1 MPAQRYFLI
10 HADMHGTRLESS
22 DQDRLGSRLVPYL
35 VLESETGPQPRTVG
49 AVLDDL
55 PVHPPV
61 ALLLT
66 SCESDSIDLEFDDT
80 VHGQAFRRG
89 VDVVIA
95 SRRRLTPDEVRLF
108 SVGFYRTLASGGT
121 LTGAVREGRRT
132 LHRSVTQA
140 SAGPSA
146 RIGSFAWASFAVYAV
161 EDGTRPEHAAIARP
175 WRAAGETAP
184 VPPPAPPLLARP
196 ATGRRLAVV
205 QVADVQGVDQWRQR
219 LSWWAGT
226 LVTRPAVVEVPAPA
240 DVSAGHAGLVEPWDE
255 DREPSELLIRIHD
268 WTGLTRP
275 ETLLD
280 HVAERDAPLVAL
292 DRVLDAGHERR
303 MLDVVFVTCSPRL
316 LVRSSLSPD
325 LILLPAAPWSR
336 QEFDALPDA
345 VQSAAPYEAEPSG
358 AERFDRLLDALL
370 RQIGLPAADLLSG
383 LRSCSSGLLR
393 SRRFRPSDAGGVFDA
408 LDRFADLAWQV
419 GLAWRVS
426 AGDLLFDVYHPGLAA
441 AVHRRILRSADAPP
455 TPWYDWTFRVAAC
468 APDLIYDSGSSL
480 ALPDYRT
487 LEDRLRRPDRIFGPD
502 TAAVS
507 LRNYC
512 FHAITQAAAG
522 RVPRQ
527 PWPNAFDGVVG
538 PERRWLERVQAMVDR
553 NAADQ
558 AAAGPEL
565 RETDGP
571 ATKAVVL
578 ELDRANNSWR
588 TADSETAA
596 RIERS
601 TVDLTTQSQAD
612 LASLIINNGARRSVG
627 PLQVR
632 QVMEMSIGAMLL
644 TDSVTRDAVE
654 RVLTLFSWP
663 EERGHFLLDLAAQ
676 LTRMGRGDEAAPYL
690 ADALALYMTVDGPHN
705 VGHCVEI
712 LTMQARQ
719 HRRVHQMSLWQRT
732 VALATRLADTPY
744 WPVFTRHV
752 DALLDEIRHGGDLV
766 GHLRLTAQLLRTSP
780 DTVPPW
786 LVKQRCTALMD
797 SGRHAEAEQLLGTA
811 DLTETHPRTRSILN
825 LLRVRCLLHLSRHD
839 QALAVVDE
847 LLAYATDT
855 VLADAH
861 YLRGEIL
868 DTRGEHDAA
877 LANDRTGSE
886 VHGGGLYA
894 DRCGLRLCLRLLRA
908 EDFEGCVTLADA
920 LLAKRV
926 FPISLVACAYAAR
939 ALALSEA
946 PMERVR
952 KYVVIAYW
960 SPDLDVSME
969 MRADLW
975 RTGAKDLA
983 ESVWAE
989 ALDQQTAWI
998 LGQPVEVPD
1007 VVMVSAAQ
1015 FLPTFPISPGV
1026 AAITDLL
1033 PDDPATASNTSL
1045 VPAVI
1050 PERLLRTVTVRFGG
1064 GPWSRSYNW

>member
-1 MPAQRYFLI
+1 
-10 HADMHGTRLESS
+10 
-22 DQDRLGSRLVPYL
+22 
-35 VLESETGPQPRTVG
+35 
-49 AVLDDL
+49 
-55 PVHPPV
+55 
-61 ALLLT
+61 
-66 SCESDSIDLEFDDT
+66 
-80 VHGQAFRRG
+80 
-89 VDVVIA
+89 
-95 SRRRLTPDEVRLF
+95 
-108 SVGFYRTLASGGT
+108 
-121 LTGAVREGRRT
+121 
-132 LHRSVTQA
+132 
-140 SAGPSA
+140 
-146 RIGSFAWASFAVYAV
+146 
-161 EDGTRPEHAAIARP
+161 
-175 WRAAGETAP
+175 
-184 VPPPAPPLLARP
+184 
-196 ATGRRLAVV
+196 
-205 QVADVQGVDQWRQR
+205 
-219 LSWWAGT
+219 
-226 LVTRPAVVEVPAPA
+226 
-240 DVSAGHAGLVEPWDE
+240 
-255 DREPSELLIRIHD
+255 
-268 WTGLTRP
+268 
-275 ETLLD
+275 
-280 HVAERDAPLVAL
+280 
-292 DRVLDAGHERR
+292 

-336 QEFDALPDA
+336 REFDTLPDA
-345 VQSAAPYEAEPSG
+345 VRSAVPDEAEPSG
-358 AERFDRLLDALL
+358 ADRFDRLLDALL
-370 RQIGLPAADLLSG
+370 RQVGLPATDLLSG
-383 LRSCSSGLLR
+383 LRSCSSGFLR
-393 SRRFRPSDAGGVFDA
+393 SHRFRPSDASGAFDA
-408 LDRFADLAWQV
+408 LDRFADLAWHV
-419 GLAWRVS
+419 GLAWRAS

-441 AVHRRILRSADAPP
+441 AVHRRILQSADTTA
-455 TPWYDWTFRVAAC
+455 TPWYDWVFRVAAC

-502 TAAVS
+502 AAAVS

-512 FHAITQAAAG
+512 FHAMTEAAAG

-538 PERRWLERVQAMVDR
+538 PERRWLERVQAVADR

-571 ATKAVVL
+571 ATKTVVL
-578 ELDRANNSWR
+578 ELNRADNSWR
-588 TADSETAA
+588 PADSEMAA

-601 TVDLTTQSQAD
+601 MVDLTTQSQAD
-612 LASLIINNGARRSVG
+612 LASLITINGPRRSVG

-654 RVLTLFSWP
+654 RGLTLFPWP

-676 LTRMGRGDEAAPYL
+676 LTRIGRGDEAAPYL

-712 LTMQARQ
+712 LTMQARE
-719 HRRVHQMSLWQRT
+719 HRRVHEMSVWQRT

-752 DALLDEIRHGGDLV
+752 DALLDEIRRGEDLA

-780 DTVPPW
+780 DTAPPW
-786 LVKQRCTALMD
+786 LIKQRCMALMD
-797 SGRHAEAEQLLGTA
+797 SGRDAEAEQLLATA

-825 LLRVRCLLHLSRHD
+825 LLRVRCLLRLSRHD

-847 LLAYATDT
+847 LLTYATDT
-855 VLADAH
+855 VLADVH

-886 VHGGGLYA
+886 VHDGGLYA
-894 DRCGLRLCLRLLRA
+894 DHCALRLCLRLLRS
-908 EDFEGCVTLADA
+908 EDFEGCVALADA

-960 SPDLDVSME
+960 SPDLDVSTQ

-1007 VVMVSAAQ
+1007 VVTVSAAQ
-1015 FLPTFPISPGV
+1015 FLAMRSQSAVKAVQDVLNAHVVDPDEFRDNVIRLEIQPSV
-1026 AAITDLL
+1026 ALADTLWDQGRLHEARVVLESVTAILDHEFFADDVEARSQLIGAAYAVATLSRRLGETERAIEWAQLTLRLMPERQDDLTDDQWKHIQDQRRLCYDLL
-1033 PDDPATASNTSL
+1033 GNAHYDQGLYKASYLFHSNALLFALELPPKRYSQREIASIVLALEQPTWRVVHCLGNWGNSVGRLADSNYALVRYVTAIAAARLARLDDYARDPDKAHILKL
-1045 VPAVI
+1045 VVSSFKNPSSDLEDDDELGHA
-1050 PERLLRTVTVRFGG
+1050 LVRIRDALHAAGTDAK
-1064 GPWSRSYNW
+1064 P